1 MKSPKVPCG
10 ICCKNVNANQKN
22 LLCNKC
28 NSKVHIKCND
38 ISVLE
43 YEKLLNDQSNGVSWF
58 CKNCI
63 IDDRA
68 LMFPF
73 GAVDNEVLSNLFD
86 IDIPSFVDSVPS
98 FEVTSQLTNLPS
110 LQDYDVDEHLSSAIN
125 SNYHTIQDLS
135 NSNISRKDFSLLH
148 MNIRSLSCHFDDLH
162 SLLVNLN
169 VKFDVVGVS
178 ETWDSIKN
186 PVSTNVNISGYSF
199 FSTKSKSQ
207 NGGVGLYIK
216 TGLGPVPRP
225 DLNASTDHYET
236 VWVEIENTKDKN
248 ILICCAYRH
257 PSYDP
262 EIFTDYMQ
270 DLLSN
275 SSVTNKQVYI
285 LGDFNIDLLNYDS
298 HISTGNFVILFLSQ
312 HFLPYIVHPT
322 RVSDQSATII
332 DNIFSNACNFDTISG
347 NILTQISDHFPQFI
361 IVKKAGITARSLSY
375 YQHDYATFN
384 QENFICD
391 FNATSLEYLNDSTL
405 DVNDKFN

>member
-125 SNYHTIQDLS
+125 SNYHTIQNLS
-135 NSNISRKDFSLLH
+135 NSNISHKDFSLLH

-236 VWVEIENTKDKN
+236 VWVETENTKDKN

-285 LGDFNIDLLNYDS
+285 LGDFDIDLLNYDS
-298 HISTGNFVILFLSQ
+298 HISTGNFVNLFLSQ
-312 HFLPYIVHPT
+312 HFLPYIVHK
-322 RVSDQSATII
+322 
-332 DNIFSNACNFDTISG
+332 G
-347 NILTQISDHFPQFI
+347 L
-361 IVKKAGITARSLSY
+361 
-375 YQHDYATFN
+375 
-384 QENFICD
+384 
-391 FNATSLEYLNDSTL
+391 
-405 DVNDKFN
+405 